1 VEVEP
6 VRAAM
11 CRRIKTVD
19 LVFDLRAA
27 HLYVWPFF
35 VLGVDP
41 STADLTSGWCVDS
54 CVVTLYNDP
63 VVSNV

>member
-1 VEVEP
+1 MEVAP

-19 LVFDLRAA
+19 LVVDLRAA

-41 STADLTSGWCVDS
+41 GTADLTSGWCVDS
-54 CVVTLYNDP
+54 CVWALYSDA